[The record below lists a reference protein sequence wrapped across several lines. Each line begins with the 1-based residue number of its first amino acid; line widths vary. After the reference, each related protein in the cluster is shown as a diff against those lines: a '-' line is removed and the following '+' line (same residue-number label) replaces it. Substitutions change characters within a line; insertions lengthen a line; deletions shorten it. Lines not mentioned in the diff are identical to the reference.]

1 MRKIRN
7 YKTENQTG
15 YKTNFL
21 LNGVIQSEITSA
33 KRERNGSA
41 EKLQVSWRG
50 TVPSLSQ
57 LKNASFDFK
66 VNLLRRLR
74 HRLSIKAKIK
84 CQSANLWNQKSINET
99 LILSRQTSDASS
111 LNFPMTFLFVLS
123 KNGEFSAYNC
133 CEIYFCPPK
142 SPYKRPRY
150 LFHMLN
156 CQCLRIIIF
165 LCHGICF
172 RCNCT
177 WNHKQLFLTDQEYSY
192 PRMRVFLM

>member
-21 LNGVIQSEITSA
+21 LSGVIQLEITSA

-84 CQSANLWNQKSINET
+84 CQSANL
-99 LILSRQTSDASS
+99 
-111 LNFPMTFLFVLS
+111 
-123 KNGEFSAYNC
+123 
-133 CEIYFCPPK
+133 
-142 SPYKRPRY
+142 
-150 LFHMLN
+150 
-156 CQCLRIIIF
+156 
-165 LCHGICF
+165 
-172 RCNCT
+172 
-177 WNHKQLFLTDQEYSY
+177 
-192 PRMRVFLM
+192 